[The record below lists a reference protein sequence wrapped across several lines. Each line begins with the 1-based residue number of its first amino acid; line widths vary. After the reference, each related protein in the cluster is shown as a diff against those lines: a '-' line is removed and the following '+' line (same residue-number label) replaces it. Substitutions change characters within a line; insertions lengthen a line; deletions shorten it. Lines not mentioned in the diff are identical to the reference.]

1 MLTASVSKTTTQVN
15 AMGILPEIC
24 TDLTNLI
31 RAIDK
36 QITKDD
42 PEIGHMFRVTFTNGF
57 MDGIVFGESREQMEQ
72 YLAIGDEKKKSFGN
86 KQKSA
91 EEFRD
96 FLKKALD
103 ELQDLFE
110 PGDDD
115 DEAE

>member
-1 MLTASVSKTTTQVN
+1 MLTASVTKTTTQVN
-15 AMGILPEIC
+15 AMGTLPEIC
-24 TDLTNLI
+24 TDLSNLI

-42 PEIGHMFRVTFTNGF
+42 PEIGRLFRVMFTNGF

-72 YLAIGDEKKKSFGN
+72 YLAIGDEKKKN
-86 KQKSA
+86 HEDKQKSA

-96 FLKKALD
+96 FLKRALD

-110 PGDDD
+110 SGDDD

>member
-1 MLTASVSKTTTQVN
+1 MLTANVTKTTTQVN
-15 AMGILPEIC
+15 AMGTLPEIC

-36 QITKDD
+36 QITKHD
-42 PEIGHMFRVTFTNGF
+42 PEIGHLFRVSFTNGF

-72 YLAIGDEKKKSFGN
+72 YLAIGDEKKKESD

-91 EEFRD
+91 EDFRN

-110 PGDDD
+110 PEDDD